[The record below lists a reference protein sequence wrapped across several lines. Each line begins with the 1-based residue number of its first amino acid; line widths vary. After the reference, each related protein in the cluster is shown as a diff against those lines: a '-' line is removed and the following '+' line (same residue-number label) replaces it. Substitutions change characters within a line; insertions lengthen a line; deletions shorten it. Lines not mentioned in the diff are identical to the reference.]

1 MNRSRSIARVVR
13 IAATLETH
21 EAIEPTLA
29 TLPSARSRQMTKRV
43 HAEFHQDTLDAGQVG
58 FQLTIPS
65 GATPDF
71 VTSGMRLAW
80 TVRMSFL
87 TLSAPRPAEEGNKK
101 RAVPPVH
108 LEEASSSR
116 DAFSAYHAALRGVSS
131 LSGPHTPK
139 SVSVL
144 SKEDDGEA
152 REDEAN
158 PNQEAKLEIVECAVP
173 LHVLAHSTRFRTG
186 SVSFTA

>member
-1 MNRSRSIARVVR
+1 MFDPPSLVSYDISKDGQVAAVLTFVKSKFRLGDTVSGVVTMNRSRSIARVVR

-71 VTSGMRLAW
+71 VTSGMRY
-80 TVRMSFL
+80 RS
-87 TLSAPRPAEEGNKK
+87 
-101 RAVPPVH
+101 
-108 LEEASSSR
+108 
-116 DAFSAYHAALRGVSS
+116 
-131 LSGPHTPK
+131 
-139 SVSVL
+139 
-144 SKEDDGEA
+144 
-152 REDEAN
+152 
-158 PNQEAKLEIVECAVP
+158 
-173 LHVLAHSTRFRTG
+173 
-186 SVSFTA
+186 